1 MGAVLVKIPSG
12 RGGFS
17 PGRKALTLVHAMV
30 AGASHIDH
38 DDLLRAG
45 ATGSVLGHRVMA
57 PSTLGT
63 FLRGFTFGHLR
74 QLDRVL
80 GEVLRRAW
88 SLMALPE
95 RLVVDLDSTICE
107 VTGKQKAGAAYGY
120 TKVLGYHPLLAT
132 RADTGEVLHARMR
145 KGSANTQRGTKRF
158 VQELVARLRRAG
170 ATGEITMRFD
180 SGFWS
185 TATIGDLERLKIHY
199 TMGVRMVKPL
209 G

>member
-1 MGAVLVKIPSG
+1 MTFDEPSLVANAGLVLVATLAG
-12 RGGFS
+12 RCGVQRLFDAVVRLDGRDGGAA
-17 PGRKALTLVHAMV
+17 PGGKVLTLVHAMV

-38 DDLLRAG
+38 ADVLRAG

-80 GEVLRRAW
+80 GEVLCRAW

-107 VTGKQKAGAAYGY
+107 VTGKQKAGVERRFHCTPRWQSRAL
-120 TKVLGYHPLLAT
+120 TVTT
-132 RADTGEVLHARMR
+132 R
-145 KGSANTQRGTKRF
+145 
-158 VQELVARLRRAG
+158 
-170 ATGEITMRFD
+170 
-180 SGFWS
+180 
-185 TATIGDLERLKIHY
+185 
-199 TMGVRMVKPL
+199 
-209 G
+209 